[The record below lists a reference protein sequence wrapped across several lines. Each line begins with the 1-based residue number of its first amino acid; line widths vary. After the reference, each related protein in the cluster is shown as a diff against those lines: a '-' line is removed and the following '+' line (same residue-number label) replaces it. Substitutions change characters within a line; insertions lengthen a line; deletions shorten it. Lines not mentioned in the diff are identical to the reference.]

1 MLVGFVQGVA
11 GAAAGQRRQAVTEG
25 MDMPED
31 TQIGFSGK
39 GSGIFGSFATPA
51 RSARPPAQVHLLPYL
66 CPVLFCYGLIA
77 LCPHLSSS

>member
-1 MLVGFVQGVA
+1 MQSVLTPCWFDLTQGVG
-11 GAAAGQRRQAVTEG
+11 GAPGGQRRQAGTEV

-51 RSARPPAQVHLLPYL
+51 RSARAPAQARPLTP
-66 CPVLFCYGLIA
+66 
-77 LCPHLSSS
+77 LSG